1 VRHLVGDDQSDMR
14 QLERDCSPLLG
25 EVEAGGISPAAM
37 RGVMDVMERHDLR
50 PPRSMMLLSRTMLT
64 LEGTLKTI
72 HPDFDLAAE
81 AERLVSR
88 ETRGYVGTPEELLR
102 TELVHMLPALRT
114 LPEHVEAIA
123 NQWRSGRLVLRT
135 ERYGGRD
142 RAVVEGWLN
151 RALVAAAGAAG
162 VVASGVIL
170 AAGSLSPDKGVRDAL
185 WTLGFSGLTG
195 ASVLLLRT
203 VAQALH
209 GQPVRSE
216 Q

>member
-1 VRHLVGDDQSDMR
+1 
-14 QLERDCSPLLG
+14 
-25 EVEAGGISPAAM
+25 
-37 RGVMDVMERHDLR
+37 
-50 PPRSMMLLSRTMLT
+50 
-64 LEGTLKTI
+64 
-72 HPDFDLAAE
+72 
-81 AERLVSR
+81 
-88 ETRGYVGTPEELLR
+88 
-102 TELVHMLPALRT
+102 MLPALRT

-123 NQWRSGRLVLRT
+123 NQWRSGRLVMRT